1 MKIGGPA
8 GGVSR
13 IMNDKYISV
22 VLIVT
27 FIGISLFLP
36 GCGKKGPPVPPR
48 QIALPAV
55 NDLMSVLEGD
65 RVILTW
71 TVPEIKE
78 KKGHVIT
85 GFVVHKGKNPV
96 QESECKNC
104 PVKYKAVAEIT
115 AGLKGKSGKM
125 EYTGQLEK
133 GFKYFFKVTAF
144 SEGTASGGRDSNVVE
159 FIY

>member
-1 MKIGGPA
+1 MKHK
-8 GGVSR
+8 V
-13 IMNDKYISV
+13 ISV
-22 VLIVT
+22 ILIAAA
-27 FIGISLFLP
+27 IGVSLFLS

-55 NDLMSVLEGD
+55 NDLVSVLED
-65 RVILTW
+65 DKVILIW

-78 KKGHVIT
+78 KKGIFIT
-85 GFVVHKGKNPV
+85 GFVVHKAKNPV

-104 PVKYKAVAEIT
+104 PVKYKAVAEIM
-115 AGLKGKSGKM
+115 ADKGKPGKM
-125 EYTGQLEK
+125 KYAGQLEK

-144 SEGTASGGRDSNVVE
+144 SEEAASGSRDSNIVE

>member
-1 MKIGGPA
+1 
-8 GGVSR
+8 
-13 IMNDKYISV
+13 MNHRSIFV
-22 VLIVT
+22 ILIVAV
-27 FIGISLFLP
+27 IGISLFLS

-48 QIALPAV
+48 QVVLPAV
-55 NDLMSVLEGD
+55 NDLVSVLEDD

-78 KKGHVIT
+78 KKGSIIT
-85 GFVVHKGKNPV
+85 GFVVHKAKNPV

-104 PVKYKAVAEIT
+104 PVQYKAVAEIMD
-115 AGLKGKSGKM
+115 GSKGKAGKM
-125 EYTGQLEK
+125 KYAGQLEK

-144 SEGTASGGRDSNVVE
+144 SEGTASGSKDSNIVE